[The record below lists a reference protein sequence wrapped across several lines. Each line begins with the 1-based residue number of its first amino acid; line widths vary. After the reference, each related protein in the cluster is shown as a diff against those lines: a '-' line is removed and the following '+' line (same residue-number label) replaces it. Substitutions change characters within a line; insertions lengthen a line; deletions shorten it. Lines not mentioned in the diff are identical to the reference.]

1 MVQPPK
7 EGCPPGCEDLSESAR
22 VLHVDA
28 LTVYSTL
35 LCCLPATGG
44 GPKGR
49 QFVLGQQR
57 IIGPQGGCVGLEQTV
72 TVALPPCPPCTTR
85 ELV

>member
-1 MVQPPK
+1 MTPPPAST
-7 EGCPPGCEDLSESAR
+7 GTTGINSER
-22 VLHVDA
+22 
-28 LTVYSTL
+28 
-35 LCCLPATGG
+35 LPATGG
-44 GPKGR
+44 GQKGR
-49 QFVLGQQR
+49 QFVLGQER